1 MSQELFADRIGDITV
16 ANGMVRIEFLSLK
29 TQDSETQEIEFT
41 VSHMVVPLTSFKE
54 IVGRPGYWIADR
66 AVRKDRNRSSDTESS
81 SIIPGPDPLCPPVC
95 LLDSS
100 RVFRRVPF
108 SEGIQRRR

>member
-41 VSHMVVPLTSFKE
+41 VSHRLVVPLASFKE
-54 IVGRPGYWIADR
+54 IVGRQSRLLSKLVEQSEKKPKKKPHQLPICCVSAESHPVMS
-66 AVRKDRNRSSDTESS
+66 ASSTK
-81 SIIPGPDPLCPPVC
+81 
-95 LLDSS
+95 
-100 RVFRRVPF
+100 
-108 SEGIQRRR
+108 

>member
-41 VSHMVVPLTSFKE
+41 VSHRLVVPLASFKD
-54 IVGRPGYWIADR
+54 IVGRQTR
-66 AVRKDRNRSSDTESS
+66 
-81 SIIPGPDPLCPPVC
+81 
-95 LLDSS
+95 LLDKL
-100 RVFRRVPF
+100 VEQ
-108 SEGIQRRR
+108 SEKKRKKKPKEPLQ